1 MTTSVDLSHFS
12 LAQLHRP
19 TPKTLHSDRLQN
31 ITSITSHVMTN
42 FVFKF
47 ITFRYCINKG
57 WSSNRLNDNVQLA
70 NTEIRCK
77 MWGPMSQIMAN
88 LELNFHVVVTL
99 APGGLLA
106 QI

>member
-70 NTEIRCK
+70 NTEIRCYESNYGK
-77 MWGPMSQIMAN
+77 SGAKFPRCCYISTRGSSGTN
-88 LELNFHVVVTL
+88 LS
-99 APGGLLA
+99 
-106 QI
+106 